1 MSILQTAHRPYD
13 FYTSRIDINGWIVQ
27 KVVTLFLKAR
37 TIDWGRRKKYAPR
50 NAYDFIIWCS
60 CIFIGRRCDSFLPS
74 RFTRRVSPRNQRMY
88 RHCNSA
94 TLQLVALTFTFFYS
108 LFFFLRFFFFTI
120 YFSLIFFYICFA
132 SNHPISPAALE
143 RAIFLKNIRFRLT
156 SFHFYIFLS
165 SCSILPGFSFVE
177 YNCARADHDVR
188 YISRKH

>member
-1 MSILQTAHRPYD
+1 MSILWTVHHPCD

-37 TIDWGRRKKYAPR
+37 TINWGRRKKYAPR

-94 TLQLVALTFTFFYS
+94 TLQLVALTFTFFYP
-108 LFFFLRFFFFTI
+108 LFFFLHFFFFFAI

-143 RAIFLKNIRFRLT
+143 CAIFLKNIRFRLT
-156 SFHFYIFLS
+156 SFHLYIFLS
-165 SCSILPGFSFVE
+165 SSYFAGFQF
-177 YNCARADHDVR
+177 RQ
-188 YISRKH
+188 I